1 MMTTEELIQEHEQ
14 PLLLELEYA
23 DDAEHGVAVDTS
35 DEPSVKEGAEA
46 RSKKEQ
52 ILALYESGTTDIAE
66 IVRQVSARPSYVAQ
80 VLQSA
85 GHLSGYFD
93 LYTTT
98 AREQNVYTRFFRNA
112 LQFRT
117 VEAARESVQKI
128 DRLYNYFER
137 LGDRAGQHQ
146 AMVLALTGK
155 NRARWSGKSE
165 ESQIFS
171 DWLAAH

>member
-1 MMTTEELIQEHEQ
+1 MTTEEMIQEHEQ

-23 DDAEHGVAVDTS
+23 DEAEHSVAVEADNETS
-35 DEPSVKEGAEA
+35 AKEAAEA

-52 ILALYESGTTDIAE
+52 ILALYERGTTDIAE

-80 VLQSA
+80 VLQSV

-98 AREQNVYTRFFRNA
+98 AREQNVYTRFFRSV
-112 LQFRT
+112 LQFKT

-155 NRARWSGKSE
+155 NRARWSGKTE